1 MKKFFSILLS
11 IIFTL
16 CLLATLV
23 LSVVRFNFNTSTITE
38 FATQIFKVSKA
49 PVIEYEDDGL
59 FHPDQKVITYAQ
71 FNPADYGDFD
81 LSSIDLTNMDINE
94 IVQSYLEANDIDV
107 APEVIADILASPEI
121 TETVSQYADQII
133 NYMTGAS
140 EEINIDPA
148 QITKVVNT
156 AIDKY
161 EEATGEVVD
170 RTGLDEAISE
180 NVEAMV
186 PELTATLYTAKEE
199 NAEVFDIIKKVNI
212 VLSLKV
218 FIIAICVCVVLALA
232 IFLINMNVFVWFK
245 YISIPAIIDGLLL
258 FIATLVAKGIVPG
271 ILLAA
276 ITDAGLGE
284 SVYHLIWKFVF
295 AILKKFEICS
305 IITTLIGV
313 VLLSLGATLG
323 KKKQAKPEAVASQ
336 NSDETIVQE

>member
-11 IIFTL
+11 IIFAL

-59 FHPDQKVITYAQ
+59 FHPDQKIITYAQ
-71 FNPADYGDFD
+71 FNPDDFD

-94 IVQSYLEANDIDV
+94 IVQSYLNEYDV
-107 APEVIADILASPEI
+107 DVDPEVVAEILASPEI
-121 TETVSQYADQII
+121 TETVSQYADEII

-140 EEINIDPA
+140 EELTIDPA
-148 QITKVVNT
+148 QLTKVVNT

-161 EEATGEVVD
+161 EEATGEVID

-186 PELTATLYTAKEE
+186 PELTATLDTAKEE
-199 NAEVFDIIKKVNI
+199 NAEAFEILRKVNI
-212 VLSLKV
+212 VLSVKV
-218 FIIAICVCVVLALA
+218 FIIAISICVVLALI

-245 YISIPAIIDGLLL
+245 YISVPAIVDGLLI

-276 ITDAGLGE
+276 ITDAGLGD
-284 SVYHLIWKFVF
+284 SVYSLIWKFVF
-295 AILKKFEICS
+295 AILKKFEVCGIV
-305 IITTLIGV
+305 TTLIGV
-313 VLLSLGATLG
+313 VLLCLGATLG
-323 KKKQAKPEAVASQ
+323 KKKSAKPAVVASQ
-336 NSDETIVQE
+336 GSDETIVQE

>member
-1 MKKFFSILLS
+1 MKKFFSIFLS

-186 PELTATLYTAKEE
+186 PELTATLDTAKEE
-199 NAEVFDIIKKVNI
+199 NAEAFEILKKVNFW
-212 VLSLKV
+212 LSLKI
-218 FIIAICVCVVLALA
+218 FILAICVCVVLALV
-232 IFLINMNVFVWFK
+232 IFLINMNIFVCFK
-245 YISIPAIIDGLLL
+245 FISIPAIVDGLII
-258 FIATLVAKGIVPG
+258 FISTLVAKGILPD

-276 ITDAGLGE
+276 ITDAGLAE
-284 SVYHLIWKFVF
+284 SLYHLIWKFVF
-295 AILKKFEICS
+295 AILKQFEVCS
-305 IITTLIGV
+305 IVTTLIGV
-313 VLLSLGATLG
+313 VLLSLGVTLA
-323 KKKQAKPEAVASQ
+323 KKTTTDPAPIPVEKK
-336 NSDETIVQE
+336 DKTQE

>member
-11 IIFTL
+11 IIFAL

-59 FHPDQKVITYAQ
+59 FHPDQKIITYAQ
-71 FNPADYGDFD
+71 YNPDDFADFD

-94 IVQSYLEANDIDV
+94 IVQSYLDANDIDV
-107 APEVIADILASPEI
+107 EPEVISEILASPEI
-121 TETVSQYADQII
+121 TETVSQYADEII

-140 EEINIDPA
+140 DELNIDPV
-148 QITKVVNT
+148 QLTKVVNT

-170 RTGLDEAISE
+170 RTGLEEAISE
-180 NVEAMV
+180 SVEEMV
-186 PELTATLYTAKEE
+186 PELTATLDTAKEE
-199 NAEVFDIIKKVNI
+199 NAEAFEILRKVNI
-212 VLSLKV
+212 VLSVKV
-218 FIIAICVCVVLALA
+218 FIIAISVCVVLSLI

-245 YISIPAIIDGLLL
+245 YISVPAIVDGLLI

-276 ITDAGLGE
+276 ITDAGLGD
-284 SVYHLIWKFVF
+284 SVYSLIWKFVF
-295 AILKKFEICS
+295 AILKKFEVCGIV
-305 IITTLIGV
+305 TTLIGV
-313 VLLSLGATLG
+313 VLLCLGATLG
-323 KKKQAKPEAVASQ
+323 KKKSAKPAAVASQ
-336 NSDETIVQE
+336 GSDETIVQE